1 MSVLV
6 GLILLLPGSTATP
19 GRWASPGPRRSWSR
33 GGGGTCDSAEGDREA
48 RKQREDGHAEFAE
61 AGWRGVTDR
70 LERGGTQALDL
81 IDALLEAALAYEDGA
96 GQVGAGPL
104 EHLLHEHGVDLLGEV
119 ERRARRDAPFRQ
131 ALSQV
136 WLEDGVLDAEVQRR
150 LEPWVT
156 VMGRGERTGRARHRA
171 VGRRPGRS

>member
-1 MSVLV
+1 MSE
-6 GLILLLPGSTATP
+6 
-19 GRWASPGPRRSWSR
+19 PR
-33 GGGGTCDSAEGDREA
+33 TSAELVAGWWRYLRLSKGDREA
-48 RKQREDGHAEFAE
+48 RKQLEDGHAMFAE

-70 LERGGTQALDL
+70 LERGGIQALDL
-81 IDALLEAALAYEDGA
+81 IDALLEAAPANEDGA

-104 EHLLHEHGVDLLGEV
+104 EDLPHEHGLDLLEEV
-119 ERRARRDAPFRQ
+119 ERRARQDASFRQ

-156 VMGRGERTGRARHRA
+156 VIGRSERTGRARHRA